1 MSIPEA
7 AAAVGGPTTPP
18 PGAAE
23 PVRHADAPEPGAD
36 LGPHYSHCFG
46 CGDHLTNGL
55 HLQVF
60 AAEGVAVSAQF
71 EVTEAHQ
78 GAPGLA
84 HGGLLACAFDEALG
98 SVNWL
103 LRSPAVTARLETDY
117 LRPVPVGS
125 VVHITARCVAVAGRK
140 VYLRAEGRIDGPD
153 GELVARAAALFIQVK
168 LTHFTTHG
176 RAEEVETVLSDPNQY
191 RSLRAFEIN
200 P

>member
-1 MSIPEA
+1 VSNTETAP
-7 AAAVGGPTTPP
+7 AVGGPTTPP
-18 PGAAE
+18 PGAVE
-23 PVRHADAPEPGAD
+23 PVRHDEAPPPGTD

-46 CGDHLTNGL
+46 CGDHLDNGL

-60 AAEGVAVSAQF
+60 ADEGVAVTARF
-71 EVTEAHQ
+71 EVAEGHQ

-103 LRSPAVTARLETDY
+103 LRIPAVTGRLETDF

-140 VYLRAEGRIDGPD
+140 VYLRAEGRIGGPD
-153 GELVARAAALFIQVK
+153 GEVAARAAALFVQVN
-168 LTHFTTHG
+168 LDHFTTYG
-176 RAEEVETVLSDPNQY
+176 RAQEVDTVLAAPNRY
-191 RSLRAFEIN
+191 RSLQAFEIN

>member
-1 MSIPEA
+1 MSNA
-7 AAAVGGPTTPP
+7 DTAQAAVGPTVPP
-18 PGAAE
+18 PGALE
-23 PVRHADAPEPGAD
+23 PVRHPDAPAPGTD
-36 LGPHYSHCFG
+36 LGPHYAHCFG
-46 CGDHLTNGL
+46 CGDHLPNGL

-60 AAEGVAVSAQF
+60 AGQGVDVSARF

-103 LRSPAVTARLETDY
+103 LRVPAVTGRLETDY

-140 VYLRAEGRIDGPD
+140 VYLRAEGRINGPD
-153 GELVARAAALFIQVK
+153 GELAARAAALFVQVK

-176 RAEEVETVLSDPNQY
+176 RAAEVETVLADTERH